1 MLRRLTL
8 GFAGLALVAVV
19 AACNSSNTSNLNGGL
34 GIGPN
39 VPSSTLYAA
48 NSTTNGI
55 SIYEAPLAN
64 GNKPSYQIGGSST
77 LLDGPQYMTF
87 DNGDANTALNKSLWV
102 TNYDAGSGA
111 SQVQVF
117 KYLATGAVIPLQSFT
132 YAGMGQPRGIAI
144 NPTTSDIA
152 VAAVYPAAI
161 LPELPSQIQ
170 FFTTANSG
178 VAVPFAVITG
188 PNTGLNVPSG
198 MAYDGNG
205 NLVVANRQGAS
216 VETFGIP
223 TPAPTP
229 STSPSPS
236 PSPTAS
242 ASAGP
247 TAAPTAIPTP
257 QLDYDLTPLYNITGT
272 STGLANP
279 AGVAVD
285 AAGNVYVADAG
296 NASIR
301 EFAKGATG
309 NVAPIRVISGAAT
322 LLQVPLDVRVDASGM
337 IYVSDAGA
345 QKVFVFA
352 ANATG
357 NAAPTVTLP
366 ATAGI
371 VGIGLSP

>member
-34 GIGPN
+34 GIGPDF
-39 VPSSTLYAA
+39 PTSTLYAA
-48 NSTTNGI
+48 NSNTNGI
-55 SIYEAPLAN
+55 SIYSAPLAD
-64 GNKPSYQIGGSST
+64 GDTPKYQIGGSST

-87 DNGDANTALNKSLWV
+87 DTGETSTALNNSLWV

-111 SQVQVF
+111 SQVLVF
-117 KYLATGAVIPLQSFT
+117 KYLATGAVIPLQNFT
-132 YAGMGQPRGIAI
+132 YAGMGQPRGIAVSA
-144 NPTTSDIA
+144 TTHFVA
-152 VAAVYPAAI
+152 VGAVFPSAI

-170 FFTTANSG
+170 FYTPADSG
-178 VAVPFAVITG
+178 AVVPFAVITG
-188 PNTGLNVPSG
+188 PATGLNVPSG
-198 MAYDGNG
+198 LLYDGDG
-205 NLVVANRQGAS
+205 NVVVANRQGAS
-216 VETFGIP
+216 VETFAVP
-223 TPAPTP
+223 TPVPTP

-242 ASAGP
+242 AGP
-247 TAAPTAIPTP
+247 TATPTAIPTP
-257 QLDYDLTPLYNITGT
+257 QVDYNEAPLANVSGA

-279 AGVAVD
+279 AGVALD
-285 AAGNVYVADAG
+285 ASGNLYVADAG

-322 LLQVPLDVRVDASGM
+322 LLQVPLDVRVDANGL
-337 IYVSDAGA
+337 IYVSDSGA

-352 ANATG
+352 AGATG
-357 NAAPTVTLP
+357 NVAPTITLP
-366 ATAGI
+366 AQAGI